1 MSRIRRAGVSV
12 EVPTGWEAAAVG
24 GAEFQGLDTDGSRQM
39 LTLHVASFPLP
50 ADMATFGAS
59 AVERMGPDDVMVML
73 VEYGPESANT
83 PLFAH
88 QGIPRLEPG
97 MFSRDNLH
105 RTLPGQSGTQFFFT
119 HEGRA
124 FCLYVVLGSHID
136 RADLVPKANAI
147 VESLEIS

>member
-1 MSRIRRAGVSV
+1 MSRLRRAGVSV
-12 EVPTGWEAAAVG
+12 EVPVGWEAATMG
-24 GAEFQGLDTDGSRQM
+24 GAAQQFGTDGSREQ

-59 AVERMGPDDVMVML
+59 AVVNMRSDDVMVIL

-88 QGIPRLEPG
+88 QGIPRLEPR

-105 RTLPGQSGTQFFFT
+105 LTLPGQSGTQQFFT
-119 HEGRA
+119 HRGRA

-136 RADLVPKANAI
+136 RADLVPRANAI
-147 VESLEIS
+147 VESLDIS